1 MNDETILNVGEAD
14 AAATKVGGRSG
25 RGGLVALG
33 ALLALASCGLSAYVA
48 EPSHEFYVMN
58 RGLVALGGGLAA
70 GGMLGFLDVDLRLG
84 GSQSLRGGGGFAVFL
99 VLFLLNPPAE
109 VAQRTAPPERRALI
123 EQLVERSRSVRRDRA
138 LEPALAK
145 LGYDDFEEFK
155 VRASNEQLQTLLA
168 DLKQVARR

>member
-1 MNDETILNVGEAD
+1 MNDETILNESAAD

-33 ALLALASCGLSAYVA
+33 ALMSLASCGLSAFVA

-84 GSQSLRGGGGFAVFL
+84 GSQSLRGGGGSA
-99 VLFLLNPPAE
+99 PASR
-109 VAQRTAPPERRALI
+109 VRRLRPSSVRAALIATRARSSRRRAGLRCVGQLSLRVQRRRVGGNQGWFAPSHSGQSLI
-123 EQLVERSRSVRRDRA
+123 RA
-138 LEPALAK
+138 
-145 LGYDDFEEFK
+145 
-155 VRASNEQLQTLLA
+155 
-168 DLKQVARR
+168 